1 MVVLLQSLVDGA
13 PFPEPPSL
21 LVQPA
26 KATEG
31 VHTAQ
36 TAQSETPVQPVGSFL
51 EAALSC
57 DTATKRQEATDVAVE
72 SRLLGTGPT
81 PDGQAQKGV
90 EEIDMSYEL
99 PRDVLVKWG
108 HVLDIVTPDSCLTN
122 CFTKTY
128 TRFAKVHLNQ
138 SAASTLGTTCD
149 PSCQLSSALWHQ
161 PICVSLAVLEAIAM
175 VR

>member
-13 PFPEPPSL
+13 PFTEPPSAI
-21 LVQPA
+21 VQRA
-26 KATEG
+26 KTTEG

-36 TAQSETPVQPVGSFL
+36 LAQSETPVQPVGSFL

-57 DTATKRQEATDVAVE
+57 DTVTQRQEATDVADE
-72 SRLLGTGPT
+72 SQLLGTGPT
-81 PDGQAQKGV
+81 PDGQAQQGV
-90 EEIDMSYEL
+90 EETDMSHDL

-138 SAASTLGTTCD
+138 SAASILGTTCD
-149 PSCQLSSALWHQ
+149 PSCQLSSASWH
-161 PICVSLAVLEAIAM
+161 
-175 VR
+175 